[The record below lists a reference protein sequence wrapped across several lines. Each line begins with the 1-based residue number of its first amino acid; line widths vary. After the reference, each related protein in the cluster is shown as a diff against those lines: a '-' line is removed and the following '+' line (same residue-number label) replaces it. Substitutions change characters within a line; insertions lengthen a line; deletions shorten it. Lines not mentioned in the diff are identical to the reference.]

1 MTNKRFEMYEYRQV
15 LVRMRMGESNR
26 AIAEAGLMGRKK
38 AQKLRDLAQA
48 YGWLEPLNSLPD
60 NTQLATVLNVTVH
73 TPSSAISSVMPHA
86 DKVNKWIEDGVQGT
100 TIHHKLVNSYGFT
113 GSYWSVNRYIK
124 SVVEQQPG
132 KVSTVME
139 FDPGDAA
146 QVDFGAGPLIVDTRT
161 GEMRKTWVFI
171 MTLAWSRHIYAEFIW
186 DQSVA
191 TWLSCHRRSF
201 EWFNGVPKRVII
213 DNPKCAITKACY
225 HDPDVQRAYAECAE
239 GYGFLIAPCPV
250 RDPQKKGRVESNV
263 KYVKNAFVPLREF
276 RSISDANAQLR
287 EWVMAVAG
295 NRNHGTTRRQPLT
308 QFKELE
314 QSLLKPLPETS
325 PEHAVWAKVKVHG
338 DGHVQFELAR
348 YSVPYQLIRETLWL
362 RASDTSVR
370 IYQTHELKASHPR
383 FRHSGARST
392 IAEHQ
397 PPSAQAY
404 NMQDP
409 QYCLREAKKVGEYC
423 HLFIERLF
431 ASRVL
436 DNLRAAQ
443 GVVGFAKRYGHMR
456 LENACARALTF
467 DNVRYSAIK
476 QILEKGLDELP
487 HETNAF
493 DSLSDSY
500 TGKGRFHRDPNK
512 LIPH

>member
-1 MTNKRFEMYEYRQV
+1 MANKRFEMYQYRQI

-26 AIAEAGLMGRKK
+26 AIAQSGLMGRKK
-38 AQKLRDLAQA
+38 AQTLRETAREH
-48 YGWLEPLNSLPD
+48 GWLDNKAPLPD
-60 NTQLATVLNVTVH
+60 NAHMATVLNVTVH
-73 TPSSAISSVMPHA
+73 TPSSSISSVMPYA
-86 DKVNKWIEDGVQGT
+86 QKVNKWIEDGVQGS
-100 TIHHKLVNSYGFT
+100 TIHQTLVNNHGFT
-113 GSYWSVNRYIK
+113 GSYWAVNRYIK
-124 SVVEQQPG
+124 SMIAQQPS

-139 FDPGDAA
+139 FDPGDAV
-146 QVDFGAGPLIVDTRT
+146 QVDFGSGPLIVDTRT
-161 GEMRKTWVFI
+161 GELCKTWIFV
-171 MTLAWSRHIYAEFIW
+171 MTLAWSRHMYAEVIW
-186 DQSVA
+186 NQSTD
-191 TWLSCHRRSF
+191 TWLSCHRRAF

-263 KYVKNAFVPLREF
+263 KYIKNAFVPLREF

-287 EWVMAVAG
+287 EWLVGVAG
-295 NRNHGTTRRQPLT
+295 NRNHGTTHRQPLT
-308 QFKELE
+308 QFKEVE
-314 QSLLKPLPETS
+314 QSLLTPLPDVP
-325 PEHAVWAKVKVHG
+325 PEQAVWAQAKVHG
-338 DGHVQFELAR
+338 DGHVQFEHCR
-348 YSVPYQLIRETLWL
+348 YSVPYLLIRQTVWL

-370 IYQTHELKASHPR
+370 IYQQHELKATHGR
-383 FRHSGARST
+383 LRHQGGRST
-392 IAEHQ
+392 VPEHQ
-397 PPSAQAY
+397 PPAAQAY

-409 QYCLREAKKVGEYC
+409 QYCLSQAKKTGEYC
-423 HLFIERLF
+423 HLFVKRLF

-443 GVVGFAKRYGHMR
+443 GVIGFAKRYGNKR
-456 LENACARALTF
+456 LEAACYRALTF

-487 HETNAF
+487 CETSSF
-493 DSLSDSY
+493 DTLSDSY

-512 LIPH
+512 LITH

>member
-1 MTNKRFEMYEYRQV
+1 M
-15 LVRMRMGESNR
+15 
-26 AIAEAGLMGRKK
+26 
-38 AQKLRDLAQA
+38 
-48 YGWLEPLNSLPD
+48 
-60 NTQLATVLNVTVH
+60 
-73 TPSSAISSVMPHA
+73 
-86 DKVNKWIEDGVQGT
+86 
-100 TIHHKLVNSYGFT
+100 
-113 GSYWSVNRYIK
+113 
-124 SVVEQQPG
+124 
-132 KVSTVME
+132 
-139 FDPGDAA
+139 
-146 QVDFGAGPLIVDTRT
+146 
-161 GEMRKTWVFI
+161 
-171 MTLAWSRHIYAEFIW
+171 
-186 DQSVA
+186 
-191 TWLSCHRRSF
+191 
-201 EWFNGVPKRVII
+201 
-213 DNPKCAITKACY
+213 
-225 HDPDVQRAYAECAE
+225 
-239 GYGFLIAPCPV
+239 

-276 RSISDANAQLR
+276 RSMSDANAQLR
-287 EWVMAVAG
+287 EWVVSVAG

-314 QSLLKPLPETS
+314 QSLLKPLPETP

-370 IYQTHELKASHPR
+370 IYQAHELKATHPR

-392 IAEHQ
+392 LAEHQ

-443 GVVGFAKRYGHMR
+443 GVVGFAKRYGHIR